1 MLQTKA
7 PQITRCDYEGMP
19 QGPPYY
25 QVIEGDLIISSSPET
40 YHQSIAGR
48 IHFLILQFLEKKPI
62 GEVFIAPLDVF
73 LTDINIYQP
82 DVVFVS
88 NRRRSMITEHGI
100 EGAPD
105 LVVEILSPGTA
116 RFDKGS
122 KRKSYGR
129 TGVKELWR
137 VDPVARLVHV
147 YDLARDPD
155 SPSNTHNEK
164 GVYDSAASWPSFPRQ
179 LHFQIAAPI

>member
-1 MLQTKA
+1 MS
-7 PQITRCDYEGMP
+7 P
-19 QGPPYY
+19 
-25 QVIEGDLIISSSPET
+25 SPET
-40 YHQSIAGR
+40 FHQSIAGR
-48 IHFLILQFLEKKPI
+48 IYSLILRFLEKKPL

-100 EGAPD
+100 EGALD

-129 TGVKELWR
+129 TGVKELWL
-137 VDPVARLVHV
+137 VDPVARLIHI
-147 YDLARDPD
+147 YDLARNSD
-155 SPSNTHNEK
+155 SPAITHNEK
-164 GVYDSAASWPSFPRQ
+164 GVFTTPLLPGLRFRASSIFKSPLR
-179 LHFQIAAPI
+179 